1 MEENDGLY
9 GETAFADR
17 VEAQD
22 FLEFHI
28 LARIAALEVTSGSS
42 ERLATLKRR
51 AELVEDRLEEV
62 DRRLFEKLRTEVRS
76 GGCRGASLRRRL
88 AEYGDCSAG
97 EGARTA
103 PGYDTLDLLVN
114 GLLLLDAPP
123 AETKEREP
131 EMVFYQPTPARVV
144 LQVVEKAGLGDNDV
158 FYDLGSGLGQ
168 VRILVNLLTGAR
180 AKGIEFE
187 PAYCDY
193 ARQCAAV
200 LDLPRVEFIN
210 LDARAADY
218 SDGTAFFLYT
228 PFRGE
233 MLRQVLER
241 LEQHTRARMVGI
253 YTYGPC
259 TPEVSGQKW
268 LTSVGRHC
276 DDVYRL
282 AAFRRA

>member
-1 MEENDGLY
+1 MEQDDGLY
-9 GETAFADR
+9 REVAFSER
-17 VEAQD
+17 VEALD
-22 FLEFHI
+22 SIEFHI
-28 LARIAALEVTSGSS
+28 LARIAALQVTSRSS
-42 ERLATLKRR
+42 EGLAALKRR

-62 DRRLFEKLRTEVRS
+62 DRRLFEKLRAEIRS
-76 GGCRGASLRRRL
+76 GGCRGANLRRRL
-88 AEYGDCSAG
+88 AEYGDCSPG

-103 PGYDTLDLLVN
+103 PGYDTLDLFVN

-131 EMVFYQPTPARVV
+131 EMVFYQPTPARIVME
-144 LQVVEKAGLGDNDV
+144 LTERAGVGQDDV

-168 VRILVNLLTGAR
+168 VPILVNLLTGAR

-193 ARQCAAV
+193 ARQCAAT

-241 LEQHTRARMVGI
+241 LEQQTRARMVRI

-268 LTSVGRHC
+268 LTRVGRRS
-276 DDVYRL
+276 DDVYQL